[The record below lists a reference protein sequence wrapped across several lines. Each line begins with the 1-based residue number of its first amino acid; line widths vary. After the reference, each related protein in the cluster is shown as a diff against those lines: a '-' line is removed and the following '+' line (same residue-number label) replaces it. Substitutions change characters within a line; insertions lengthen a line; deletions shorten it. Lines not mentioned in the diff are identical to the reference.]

1 MLMKTFRTYLRNT
14 ANAGL
19 VGLLVMSLSGV
30 VAAADQATTPGTIP
44 ITISGVDPSVRD
56 VIVEALSKSF
66 PDLPILSMSKTPLKN
81 LIEVELDGGQIL
93 YVSRNGQFLLSG
105 DLYQIKPSVVNL
117 AELRRSERRKEIMD
131 QVPINEMVV
140 FSALGEPKEYINVFT
155 DVDCGY
161 CRKLHLEVPELNA
174 LGIEVR
180 YLAYPRAGFDTP
192 TFAKI
197 VSAWCSDNRNEAIT
211 ALKSGKSIPEKQC
224 ANPVAD
230 HYKIGQSIGVTGTP
244 AIVTSGG
251 KLLPGYMP
259 AANLAAAIGL

>member
-1 MLMKTFRTYLRNT
+1 MLMKTFRRYLRNT

-19 VGLLVMSLSGV
+19 AGLLVVAVSGV
-30 VAAADQATTPGTIP
+30 ASAADQVTAP
-44 ITISGVDPSVRD
+44 ITTKGVDPSVRD
-56 VIVEALSKSF
+56 VVVESLRTSF
-66 PDLPILSMSKTPLKN
+66 PDLPVLSMSETPLGT

-117 AELRRSERRKEIMD
+117 AEQRRSERRKQIMD

-140 FSALGEPKEYINVFT
+140 FSPLGEPKEYINVFT

-161 CRKLHLEVPELNA
+161 CRKLHVEVPELNA
-174 LGIEVR
+174 RGIEVR
-180 YLAYPRAGFDTP
+180 YLAYPRAGLNTP
-192 TFAKI
+192 TFNKI

-224 ANPVAD
+224 ANPVSD
-230 HYKIGQSIGVTGTP
+230 HYEIGRSIGVTGTP
-244 AIVTSGG
+244 AIVTSSG

-259 AANLAAAIGL
+259 AADLAAAIGMQ